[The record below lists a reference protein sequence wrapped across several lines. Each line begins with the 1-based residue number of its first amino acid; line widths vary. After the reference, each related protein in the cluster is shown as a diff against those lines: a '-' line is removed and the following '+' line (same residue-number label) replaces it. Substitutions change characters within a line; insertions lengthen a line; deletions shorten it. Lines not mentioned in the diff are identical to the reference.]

1 MVFMGNM
8 LVATMSIMM
17 MMSRMMMMI
26 MTMMMIMMIMTMIRM
41 IRHTGLFTE
50 GGLGHRRPLSSQ
62 YYALVPY
69 ILHKHCHIVYS
80 IYCI

>member
-17 MMSRMMMMI
+17 MMSRMMMMMI
-26 MTMMMIMMIMTMIRM
+26 TTMMTIKMIMTMIRM

-69 ILHKHCHIVYS
+69 VLYYINIA
-80 IYCI
+80 I